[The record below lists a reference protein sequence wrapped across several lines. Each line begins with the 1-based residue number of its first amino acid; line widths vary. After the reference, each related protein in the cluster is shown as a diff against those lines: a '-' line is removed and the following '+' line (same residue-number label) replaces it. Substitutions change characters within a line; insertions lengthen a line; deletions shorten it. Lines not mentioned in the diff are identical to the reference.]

1 MATNLI
7 RFRQG
12 GGEPQWGVVYGAGI
26 SPLSGRY
33 TSTRELIE
41 RGEADWRAA
50 AGAKPSL
57 SLDAVEA
64 LSPVTGP
71 CRLMCQG
78 ANYRQHMIDSGMDP
92 DAKGYNM
99 LFMKS
104 DCSINGPWGEV
115 ERPAHVKLLDYEI
128 ELALV
133 FRKPLRG
140 GVTVTPQ
147 NIHEYVFGLTIV
159 NDVSARDIQIPEM
172 QFFKGKSYRGFF
184 PLGPY
189 PAGPEPHEFGYLDKL
204 TLTLSVNGQ
213 VRQHDSTGN
222 LVFKPAETITELS
235 AVTDIDPGDALL
247 TGTPS
252 GCAMLIPP
260 YMVRKLLQFVMSDQK
275 FWTTFKRAQGKRR
288 EYLQP
293 GDVMTATIASA
304 DRAIDLGEQ
313 RVKVT
318 GG

>member
-1 MATNLI
+1 MSTNLI
-7 RFRQG
+7 RFREG
-12 GGEPQWGVVYGAGI
+12 GGEPRWGVVLGAAVA
-26 SPLSGRY
+26 PLSGRY
-33 TSTRELIE
+33 TTTRELIE

-50 AGAKPSL
+50 AKAKPSL
-57 SLDAVEA
+57 RLEAVEA
-64 LSPVTGP
+64 LSPVTAP
-71 CRLMCQG
+71 CRLLCQG
-78 ANYRQHMIDSGMDP
+78 ANYRQHMIDSGLDP
-92 DAKGYNM
+92 DAKLYNM
-99 LFMKS
+99 FFEKS

-115 ERPAHVKLLDYEI
+115 ERPAHVNLLDYEI
-128 ELALV
+128 ELGLV

-140 GVTVTPQ
+140 SVTVTPQ

-159 NDVSARDIQIPEM
+159 NDVSARDIQIPQM
-172 QFFKGKSYRGFF
+172 QFFKGKSYRGFC

-189 PAGPEPHEFGYLDKL
+189 LAVPEPHEFGYLDKL

-222 LVFKPAETITELS
+222 LVFKPAESISELS
-235 AVTDIDPGDALL
+235 TFSDIDAGDILL

-260 YMVRKLLQFVMSDQK
+260 YKVRKLLQFVLSDQK
-275 FWTTFKRAQGKRR
+275 FWSTFKTAQGKRK

-304 DRAIDLGEQ
+304 DRAVDLGEQ
-313 RVKVT
+313 RVRVA
-318 GG
+318 